1 MLLTSWVRGL
11 CQSLQARRR
20 RMRRGSRQRMSA
32 LHGHASRPRIVEAL
46 EDRMLLTAF
55 VVDQQYVT
63 ANPGLISISN
73 STIDVDNDGVPEF
86 DSIVFDDIV
95 IDGTGGAGIRVNLSG
110 LDLEQMEENGTVSAN
125 DQFRIVFQDVF
136 ITGTQGSGIGVT
148 LNDVNLKSVAIDTSN
163 IQSGVA
169 GGVTVNLT
177 DVQMEELA
185 VFDSTINAGV
195 GASLIVNINSVT
207 RNSVV
212 DELSIARSNITGV
225 DLNASGLRKTVT
237 GGSAA
242 NPLQLIV
249 PGHGLQTGTQV
260 TVNGVLGLTSAN
272 TRDTITV
279 VDENRIQLNN
289 TSGIGNAPY
298 QSGGVLSV
306 LTEINRFEVRENNI
320 TGSTG
325 LSIALTDARAPGLT
339 IEDNLSIDSMDLT
352 LTRTPID
359 GLTIR
364 DNAAIN
370 ANRPQVNAIAVT
382 LAESTLTNLL
392 IDQNTIQRTGA
403 AGGEGVVFTATD
415 SNVYGTFTGNT
426 IDNTLGNG
434 LLFSASST
442 ASFIASNRGPSVFDF
457 SGFAAET
464 LLTQNISATATT
476 LQVVD
481 GRAFQPQ
488 QIIQIEDEQVFIQ
501 AVSGNTLTVIRG
513 QQGTLALAHTAGTRV
528 VSVTS
533 ARSGTERGISGNTF
547 SNNRFAGIGGSLN
560 LGGSLTANITG
571 NIFTGNQQRAIDITA
586 TDTRAVSTIVAR
598 GGINRTA
605 TTLNVV
611 DASVFSGFN
620 TPFNILIE
628 GEELTVTGIS
638 GNALSVIRGVN
649 GTQALAHATS
659 ATVTAARGDALDL
672 NIGGTDSSDANQFN
686 QNQTGAIRLRM
697 RDKAAGSF
705 NIVGNTI
712 INTATNPNPNVQ
724 AANEDG
730 IEVIL
735 TGTQVNAEAT
745 ATLRR
750 STITGN
756 TIGVDAASSLINSI
770 TAGTQVFQVAN
781 GSLFA
786 AGNTVLIDGEQ
797 LTIAGVNGNTVTLA
811 AATTAAHSAGA
822 LMLRTT
828 GFNAGRG
835 IDVFF
840 DEKTA
845 IEDLQITN
853 NIIGNNLD
861 DGLRIRRE
869 DDAVTRT
876 VNPAVGQTRAITIS
890 GNTISNNAR
899 NAVAEQINV
908 GGNQQFGAGI
918 EIVSVNSSLDPVDV
932 EIRDNQILR
941 NRRVN
946 VVPASQAAT
955 NGINI
960 RAEADA
966 QVIADMSGNTVAFN
980 EGDGLY
986 ITSRESAS
994 SDRRDIGGRIVKNDF
1009 SDNLRNGIQVDGR
1022 FGTRTLLEIGF
1033 EGTDPSDGQSYG
1045 NTIFGNS
1052 LHGVTILRG
1061 GNATI
1066 VNNDIS
1072 FNGPEAFTPVGAA
1085 TPATGIPGSGI
1096 HVANGSPDGR
1106 FGTNLDPVVQ
1116 LSIKDNILQANA
1128 GMGIDV
1134 NAYVQFTAL
1143 SVAATIRDNLIT
1155 ENLNDGIELSGPV
1168 QSTIL
1173 GNFIDRNTG
1182 RGIDIMSFGVNGS
1195 TILVDANHRIGDGTE
1210 PGRNTVVGNLQ
1221 EGIYY
1226 VSTAQAQDQNLL
1238 STDVNSR
1245 LNNGDIR
1252 NAPATILQITTNTVR
1267 DNGFQSNLS
1276 GTGIVLWI
1284 GSSGGTFNTGVLP
1297 YSHSTGFPTGMG
1309 TVGGVVDEFFRGA
1322 TFGTAGFLG
1331 STAFNTNGINS
1342 RTNANISGNTFE
1354 GNFGDDFRVESFVST
1369 GNPVTTASN
1378 WGVGVNPNYQLT
1390 TYESDPLARLN
1401 LVFEGN
1407 AGNGLDVRNQAGHY
1421 NNAEGIFKSRQP
1433 GTTPQGGPGG
1443 PFPSATRDRDI
1454 TRVPSRTGLAPG
1466 VAAVPNGAPDAVYNI
1481 LDIQP
1486 VDIGN
1491 GITELMVTLGP
1502 DVFGAYGGILPF
1514 TDGTTV
1520 EITDVFGINGEL
1532 HSANGVFTVTEVDPI
1547 NRTMILQN
1555 TAGENGPAYLFGGTL
1570 SVNINSSTPIG
1581 SPFMYPGMGPT
1592 TFRIAQGYDTS
1603 GSSPDNEFRS
1613 GDNFN
1618 SGPDGDGPA
1627 VLQNQFN
1634 EHDWGIWTPNQKQ
1647 SGVVTSVVD
1656 LGGGL
1661 LQITSQS
1668 HGLQN
1673 RRFIEIAGVNGL
1685 PGANGQFQ
1693 VVDVT
1698 GPDTFTIQ
1706 SIFDGVYIN
1715 GGEWKTR
1722 DESFP
1727 LPVAP
1732 TFPVSSVVEVTPD
1745 PRTNSPGVVTL
1756 NFTEPVTG
1764 LGVDDLFLI
1773 RDGER
1778 VDLTDVIVQQVTDR
1792 QYVVDLTAVTSLEGQ
1807 YRLVVD
1813 NSLPEASIVA
1823 ITPDPATGPAAVV
1836 TINFTEDVSGVDIS
1850 DFVLQFNPGGG
1861 NVFNAINL
1869 SETGANLI
1877 VNQISPSQ
1885 YTIDLSSVTDNVGT
1899 YRLSLLAPRTVA
1911 ITGITTAGIG
1921 TPVTIN
1927 AQQHGLATGQR
1938 VTLAGVL
1945 GANLGAA
1952 TALNGSYRIVVV
1964 NADSYQLFDDT
1975 LTNVVTADDVVYFGA
1990 GTWSFDPD
1998 IVDRVGRPF
2007 SVDRFN
2013 VIADA
2018 TDVWVRTNTAPTAD
2032 ILDVTPDPRN
2042 SPVSSVTITF
2052 SEPVRASQFTN
2063 TDLRLT
2069 RNVGTTQVPV
2079 ALSASNNPI
2088 PVSPDAN
2095 GFATTFVVPNL
2106 GPLTSTAGLY
2116 RLTLIT
2122 TDSTRITDQQGSF
2135 LAFQALDEWTM
2146 VLTGPAPDIVDVF
2159 PDPRPT
2165 PASVVTFTF
2174 NEGVTGITNGSTAS
2188 TYFTLTRT
2196 SSNGTVSTVPLV
2208 DPSNNQ
2214 PLLIVQNSTT
2224 SFEVD
2229 LTPVTSDG
2237 LGGSIDGTYTLT
2249 LRRGS
2254 GIVAIGDGEALAV
2267 DAVDTWV
2274 QDSAVPTADI
2284 FDVDPSPRIH
2294 HAGVVTVSFS
2304 EPVTGVDRLNAAT
2317 DFTLTLDIGDG
2328 NGPQPISLAGVRVRP
2343 IKPVD
2348 PSGIR
2353 VTPFDLISTVFSSQY
2368 VIDLSSLTT
2377 VPGIYTLAM
2386 QASGGITDATGN
2398 SFVTTVDS
2406 TDTWVLLASL
2416 VNDRVIDNVFPGQP
2430 IPPFPRN
2437 PSFEIP
2443 NPVVNDAADSWFL
2456 DNTPPEVVA
2465 GTVTVSPDP
2474 RSTSVG
2480 VVTINFT
2487 EDVTGFN
2494 LTDLKLRRNGSD
2506 VPLTGLTLN
2515 QISPSQYTIDLNLK
2529 TGAPGNYE
2537 LFIQGN
2543 NSLIF
2548 DLAGNPVLAADIPLD
2563 DWIVENVGPSA
2574 TISLTPDPRTTPASN
2589 ISLTFTKDIDVSQLD
2604 LTDFVL
2610 ERNTGS
2616 GFLVVPIT
2624 GGSITANSPIGGFD
2638 DSFTIDLSVDTSVAG
2653 SYRLTLI
2660 AADSGIVD
2668 GAGIELGA
2676 NASDNWTLD
2685 NTLPTVDIVDV
2696 YPDPR
2701 TTDAG
2706 VVNILFDEAVLN
2718 VDVTDLTLTRD
2729 TGGGPVAVS
2738 LAGLVVVQE
2747 TSRRYTIDLT
2757 TVTGIDGTYVLTLNT
2772 SDITDV
2778 AGNALGTG
2786 AVETWFKGTDVVAPT
2801 VAISDVQPNPPLA
2814 RANPVGVV
2822 TLTFSEDVTGV
2833 DFNDLQLTLDPDD
2846 DGVINGPLTPV
2857 TISLATASLEAA
2869 PGSESEYL
2877 LDLTEFTALPGRYV
2891 LTVLSG
2897 GINDKASNALTASAS
2912 ETWITR
2918 VLDPSAT
2925 FSTISPDPRLRPV
2938 GVVSVQF
2945 SEDVTGVTLDDF
2957 TLTRNTGNGPQPV
2970 SLRNVTLTQSPS
2982 GPDLYLLD
2990 LSRATGADG
2999 EYELRLTAS
3008 TSGITSIATGDS
3020 MTSDVIAR
3028 WTTITTI
3035 TVNTNVDTVDVNPG
3049 DGIAADASGNVSLRA
3064 AIMEANALA
3073 GDDVIVVPE
3082 DIYLLTRS
3090 GVGEDAA
3097 RTGDLDITDNTGN
3110 LTIRGAGAGLT
3121 IINGG
3126 GLDRV
3131 FHIIAGTTVTLEG
3144 MTITGGAVTGS
3155 NDGGGIRVA
3164 GGFVTI
3170 NDSVITGNTSQDDA
3184 GGIDNSGNLT
3194 LNRVTVSTNTAVRTG
3209 GGIRNA
3215 GTLTINES
3223 LIGGRIDAT
3232 TGQRFGNTSGQGGGG
3247 LINLGGATLAV
3258 SNSTISGNAATSAAA
3273 GQGGGLLS
3281 LGRTTLE
3288 NVTIAVNNAGSSGGG
3303 LAVTAGLT
3311 EVRNTIIG
3319 DNTSAVTSRDVFDS
3333 TAGASLDSLG
3343 NNLIENNTGAV
3354 AAFPAGNPNANGDIV
3369 GTTAAPRDPQLEA
3382 LADNG
3387 GPTRT
3392 HALRLGSQAINTGGS
3407 SGLLIDQRGITRNL
3421 NGVDIGSF
3429 EFGGFFVDSFADS
3442 IDINPGDG
3450 IVADA
3455 FGRRTLRAAIMEANA
3470 LPGENAIQLAD
3481 GTYALSLTELDTTA
3495 PTADI
3500 IDVTPDPLSD
3510 QMSTLDPIAEIS
3522 VTFSEPVRNVTLASF
3537 ALTRNT
3543 GTGAV
3548 NVPLTGVVLVQ
3559 DSETEF
3565 RLTGLQSLLAPDGL
3579 YELRLLT
3586 AGITDFA
3593 LVPNALADD
3602 PDAPVAGV
3610 GAFEQ
3615 FVRGADVFAPTA
3627 TMTQVTSPRTTNPGV
3642 ITVTF
3647 NEPVTGVDQSADPAN
3662 FVLTYDADGPGGVAA
3677 VVVPLTSQSVQQISF
3692 NEYQLDLSS
3701 VISFPD
3707 PNDPLAAGLTAP
3719 GTYSLTFD
3727 GGATIIQDF
3736 SANLFIGTLNTTWIV
3751 QPDTT
3756 PPTVDIVDI
3765 SPDPRIGAVGVVTV
3779 NFSEDV
3785 SGVDLLDAETDFELF
3800 YDEDGFGTGVAA
3812 VQVSLAGLPVVQVT
3826 DSQYTIDLS
3835 SVTAQ
3840 DGAWRLVV
3848 SIDGNIVDGVDLP
3861 LGPAAG
3867 LGADEA
3873 AEDFWLVGDRLAS
3886 VSASDAVSFG
3896 DLDIIGGELTIFGS
3910 SSSIIDASQIDRV
3923 FDVFSN
3929 AQLTLDTVTVTNGRV
3944 IGDKDGG
3951 AIRNTGLLTLTGST
3965 VSASVADRNGGGIYN
3980 NTTSVAST
3988 LQTGVTTT
3996 ASTLTVVNAAAFPA
4010 TGGFFVLVDSELM
4023 EVIAVSGNQLT
4034 VNRGVNGTAAT
4045 VHSAGTTV
4053 SLVQLV
4059 LINSTLSGNSSAFGG
4074 GLYNDDGSIVLTGST
4089 ISGNNASTDGGGVLN
4104 DRAARMAVLGSTL
4117 NGNSA
4122 GRDGGGFYNNSTA
4135 TVSFVDSTVTGNT
4148 ADASGG
4154 GLFNESVA
4162 IAQLSNT
4169 RFSSNAATSGGGVF
4183 NEDGQMTITGGS
4195 LIANSA
4201 SEDGGALFATSSAT
4215 TTVSGVAF
4223 SGNTSDDDGGAI
4235 LNEGTLSLTD
4245 VRLTGNTAGGDGGA
4259 LSNSRTATLSTVTV
4273 TGNTADG
4280 SGGGVFNSGNGT
4292 VTLASSTIQF
4302 NSAGVDGGGLAATGM
4317 SRYTITQT
4325 TVDGNTSAARGGGLF
4340 LGSSVITTIE
4350 TSTISANRAANGG
4363 GINATGPHSLS
4374 NVTIS
4379 GNTATVRGGGLHN
4392 SGSAT
4397 IRSTTIANNA
4407 ATVSGGGIFNNSV
4420 FGPANLKNTIVAR
4433 NTAPTGTDIHATTPS
4448 NSGFQNGG
4456 NNLIGD
4462 RGSVTAFPLSDL
4474 VGTTGS
4480 EVDPLLSPLQNNGG
4494 PTLTQALLFG
4504 SPARDRGSNVGVT
4517 TTDQRGFDRVIDGD
4531 GDGTAQIDIG
4541 AFESGLTVN
4550 SFLDTIDVNP
4560 GDRSS
4565 ADEVGN
4571 STLRAAIIE
4580 ANALTGADSIVLL
4593 PGTYKLTIA
4602 GRNENDAFRGD
4613 LDVTDNLTIIGAGA
4627 DSTFIDAS
4635 DLDRVFHI
4643 VAGATL
4649 NLMGVTILGG
4659 SADIGGAIL
4668 NRGTL
4673 NLTDVVIRDSVANF
4687 GGGLHNDGTVG
4698 VLAAAILSNTGT
4710 LTVRDITDFPRD
4722 PGFIIEIEGEQ
4733 MRVDQISGSTLT
4745 VTRGFNGTTA
4755 SAHLADAVVTLV
4767 ATPVVNLQNVEVTG
4781 NHAVLNGGGLFNAG
4795 EMNIVLSTVS
4805 DNTAGVRGG
4814 GLYNTEVATIDR
4826 STFDSNTAEV
4836 KGGAIYNEG
4845 TTTGVASSVTVTS
4858 STLSNNTAGALGGA
4872 IYNSDRLSLDN
4883 STISGNSTG
4892 GEGGAIYNTGAPG
4905 ISTTPVTPGL
4915 TVVIDFLEPF
4925 QLPFVDALGV
4935 NQGAFDVTTFG
4946 FAPTDFD
4953 LVTQSIVDQVNSHYH
4968 NIPTSDVDSR
4978 SPIPAGQELAIDFV
4992 IGDFG
4997 TPPSNGATEFYYVT
5011 IGSDLQNTGPLGVAF
5026 TSSIRNAGGAGPNFG
5041 FATGDLVGTIYSDTI
5056 QSLGGLTPAN
5066 ALASGNLF
5074 FTTNAVAGT
5083 TSHEIGHALSLLH
5096 LNATGAITPTGLP
5109 PIMGTGAIDLP
5120 NQARIFDREFAY
5132 SGQNAQAGNATQM
5145 HVLQLMNAIGLRDAA
5160 VTSTSSGVGFLSIS
5174 NSTIVDNEADL
5185 FAGGI
5190 LNSQGSTVQV
5200 RNTIVAANSAASS
5213 DSDLRGT
5220 FSSRGANFIGD
5231 SGSSLGFANGFRGD
5245 QVGSTLSPLD
5255 PAFDVLRNNGGPTA
5269 THALL
5274 AGSPALDTGDNS
5286 GGDPI
5291 DQRGGR
5297 RPTDGTADIGAFE
5310 QQDNQVS
5317 ISNVSAQEGA
5327 TGSTLFTFTVLLDDV
5342 TAEPITVDFTTV
5354 QDTARAGSDFIPL
5367 AGTLTFSPG
5376 EQSKTITVEV
5386 NGDTTPESSEQFFV
5400 RLSNPVN
5407 ATLGTAQAT
5416 GTILND
5422 DAFVTV
5428 AVNPVV
5434 EGDSGTTTMTF
5445 TVNLSHALAEEAKV
5459 SVETGNGGTAT
5470 GGNSLAA
5477 GVDFLFNSA
5486 VLTFAA
5492 GETSKN
5498 FTVTVQG
5505 DLTPEAFETVL
5516 LNILSAVDATDDN
5529 LTVPNT
5535 TVAGTIQNDDT
5546 SLTLTGATV
5555 VEGTGGTVSLGFSVG
5570 LVHPNAF
5577 DVTVNVNTVDG
5588 TAIGG
5593 VDFISLNNVT
5603 VTIPAGQTSV
5613 TRNVTVISDTEFE
5626 GGPGTFENLQLAFAA
5641 GTATRDGVA
5650 DANAVL
5656 GAAATG
5662 QIEDDEPVPVEW
5674 LITLDGAG
5682 TTLQIFQTIAPG
5694 APVLFDS
5701 TMDLTT
5707 AYNLNGTIGN
5717 DDLFIVD
5724 FANGVPVPTGGL
5736 TVNGLTQISG
5746 DSLVI
5751 RNGSATNIVY
5761 TATGANDGSV
5771 AIDGRLVNYTGLEP
5785 VTDDLT
5791 AVNRT
5796 FTIDPSHTGDHQVRI
5811 ARAGTGTVIDS
5822 NGTNAF
5828 EKVTF
5833 TNPTG
5838 SLTVNTGN
5846 GNNSITVEA
5855 LDVAFAASFTLNSEG
5870 GNDVIDASGLGRGL
5884 AINAGA
5890 GGDIVT
5896 GTGFADTI
5904 TGGQGVDIIN
5914 GGAGNDDLRGNDA
5927 GADDDANDTINGGD
5941 GSDTLRGDGGNDSLS
5956 GQIGNDSIVGGT
5968 GNDTLA
5974 GGDGTDTLTGGDGTD
5989 SLTGGDGTDSLLG
6002 DAGNDTLS
6010 GDAGNDTLDG
6020 GADND
6025 QVSGGTENDTVRGGA
6040 GNDNL
6045 SGDAG
6050 NDLVE
6055 GGDDNDTLAGGEGTD
6070 VLNGGT
6076 GTDRVSETG
6085 TGSQSM
6091 TLTNTALV
6099 VGGQADQ
6106 HTLVEQ
6112 FILTGGDQSN
6122 VIDASTYSSG
6132 SVTIFGGD
6140 GNDTITGGQGNDSL
6154 DGGAGPDVI
6163 NGSTG
6168 NDTISGGQGNDNLSG
6183 GVGDDSLTGG
6193 SGLDTLD
6200 GGSGNDVLRGEAGND
6215 SLRGGINN
6223 DTIFGGD
6230 GADAIEG
6237 EDGDDLVYGGDN
6249 LATGGD
6255 LADVINGGSGNDRLE
6270 GDLGNDT
6277 IRGGDGDD
6285 HLVGDE
6291 DSDDLDGQAG
6301 NDDLLGAGGVDT
6313 LRAGSGDD
6321 FIDGQGATGDILFLE
6336 GSALADT
6343 FVISALDT
6351 QFLSLT
6357 ASGGVTYS
6365 LRMRRTERLSLNT
6378 LDGNDTITINDL
6390 AIITAGVNF
6399 TFDLGNGN
6407 DVLAAGTNTNKL
6419 FGSAVLG
6426 GAGNDTLGGG
6436 AGNDRL
6442 DAGDGN
6448 DRITDLD
6455 ANINRFNV
6463 MTSKGLQEIR
6473 VPGNTLIGG
6482 AGEDSITGS
6491 FADDLI
6497 LGGDDKD
6504 FISGGSGYDS
6514 IEGGAGDDNIRG
6526 NGNSDTIYGQD
6537 GNDTISGD
6545 QTGDFLYGG
6554 AGRDMIAGRAGNDR
6568 IFGED
6573 GDDTLIGEDGDD
6585 YMDGGDGNDLM
6596 SGGLGRDVV
6605 IGGLKQDFIFG
6616 DQDNDSLYGG
6626 SDQDTLV
6633 GGDGND
6639 FIRGNASPRDVL
6651 VGGNGGTGGTAD
6663 PGDFF
6668 ADPVLNEIDNA
6679 FIIPQLVL
6687 DKLNF

>member
-1 MLLTSWVRGL
+1 
-11 CQSLQARRR
+11 
-20 RMRRGSRQRMSA
+20 MSA

-55 VVDQQYVT
+55 VVDQQFVT
-63 ANPGLISISN
+63 ANPGLITISN

-110 LDLEQMEENGTVSAN
+110 LDLEQVEENGTVSAN

-148 LNDVNLKSVAIDTSN
+148 LTDVNLKAVAIDTSN
-163 IQSGVA
+163 IQSSVA

-237 GGSAA
+237 GGSAS

-260 TVNGVLGLTSAN
+260 TVNGVQGLTAAN

-279 VDENRIQLNN
+279 VDENTIRLNN

-325 LSIALTDARAPGLT
+325 LSIALTDSRAPGLT
-339 IEDNLSIDSMDLT
+339 IEDNPSIDSMDLT

-382 LAESTLTNLL
+382 LAQSTLTNLL
-392 IDQNTIQRTGA
+392 IDQNRIQRTGA

-426 IDNTLGNG
+426 INNTLGNG

-560 LGGSLTANITG
+560 LGASLTANITG
-571 NIFTGNQQRAIDITA
+571 NTFTGNQQRAIDITA

-598 GGINRTA
+598 GGISRTA

-611 DASVFSGFN
+611 DASVFAGFN

-638 GNALSVIRGVN
+638 GNTLSVIRGVN

-712 INTATNPNPNVQ
+712 INTATNPAAMNP
-724 AANEDG
+724 AANNEDG
-730 IEVIL
+730 IEIIL

-786 AGNTVLIDGEQ
+786 AGNIVLIDGEQ
-797 LTIAGVNGNTVTLA
+797 LTIASVNGNTITLA
-811 AATTAAHSAGA
+811 GATTAAHSAGA

-876 VNPAVGQTRAITIS
+876 VNPASGQTRAITIS

-946 VVPASQAAT
+946 VAPASPAAT

-1033 EGTDPSDGQSYG
+1033 EGNDPSDGQSYG
-1045 NTIFGNS
+1045 NTIIGNS

-1072 FNGPEAFTPVGAA
+1072 FNGPEAFIAVGDA
-1085 TPATGIPGSGI
+1085 TPASGVIPGSGI
-1096 HVANGSPDGR
+1096 HVANGSPNGT
-1106 FGTNLDPVVQ
+1106 FGTNIDPLVQ
-1116 LSIKDNILQANA
+1116 LSIKNNVLQANT
-1128 GMGIDV
+1128 GMGIDI
-1134 NAYVQFTAL
+1134 NALVSIVTQAQ
-1143 SVAATIRDNLIT
+1143 SVSATIRDNLIT
-1155 ENLNDGIELSGPV
+1155 ENFNDGIELSGTI

-1173 GNFIDRNTG
+1173 GNFIDRNVG
-1182 RGIDIMSFGVNGS
+1182 RGIDIMSFGLEGTSVR
-1195 TILVDANHRIGDGTE
+1195 IDANHRIGDGSE
-1210 PGRNTVVGNLQ
+1210 EGRNTVVGNLQ

-1238 STDVNSR
+1238 STNANSR
-1245 LNNGDIR
+1245 MNNGSIV
-1252 NAPATILQITTNTVR
+1252 NVPSTILQIDTNTIR
-1267 DNGFQSNLS
+1267 DNGFQSGLS
-1276 GTGIVLWI
+1276 GTGVVFWI
-1284 GSSGGTFNTGVLP
+1284 GSTGGGGGTP
-1297 YSHSTGFPTGMG
+1297 YSNTPGTQTGPG
-1309 TVGGVVDEFFRGA
+1309 TVGGLLDQ
-1322 TFGTAGFLG
+1322 TL
-1331 STAFNTNGINS
+1331 SNS
-1342 RTNANISGNTFE
+1342 RTNASIVGNTFE
-1354 GNFGDDFRVESFVST
+1354 GNFGDDFRVDSFIST
-1369 GNPVTTASN
+1369 ANPSTTASN
-1378 WGVGVNPNYQLT
+1378 WGVGVNPTYSLT
-1390 TYESDPLARLN
+1390 SYNADPLARLN

-1407 AGNGLDVRNQAGHY
+1407 SGNGLDVRNPTVGY
-1421 NNAEGIFKSRQP
+1421 TNNENIFKSRDTGNP
-1433 GTTPQGGPGG
+1433 HGGPNG
-1443 PFPSATRDRDI
+1443 PFSSGSRSRDI
-1454 TRVPSRTGLAPG
+1454 TRVPSRTLLAPA
-1466 VAAVPNGAPDAVYNI
+1466 VAANPNGAPDAVFPVLNV
-1481 LDIQP
+1481 QA

-1491 GITELMVTLGP
+1491 GVTELMVTLGV
-1502 DVFGAYGGILPF
+1502 DFFGNYGGVLPF
-1514 TDGTTV
+1514 GDGSTV
-1520 EITDVFGINGEL
+1520 EISGVLGVNGQT
-1532 HSANGVFTVTEVDPI
+1532 HSANGVFIVSNVDAL
-1547 NRTMILQN
+1547 NRTLILRN
-1555 TAGENGPAYLFGGTL
+1555 TAGENGPAYLTGGFLTFNTNSVTL
-1570 SVNINSSTPIG
+1570 VGTP
-1581 SPFMYPGMGPT
+1581 FQYPGMGPT
-1592 TFRIAQGYDTS
+1592 TFRIAQGADTS
-1603 GSSPDNEFRS
+1603 GAAAANEFRS
-1613 GDNFN
+1613 GDNFLGG
-1618 SGPDGDGPA
+1618 SDGDGP
-1627 VLQNQFN
+1627 NGFT
-1634 EHDWGIWTPNQKQ
+1634 DWGIWTPNQQ
-1647 SGVVTSVVD
+1647 LDGVITNVQD
-1656 LGGGL
+1656 IGGGIL
-1661 LQITSQS
+1661 EITSQN
-1668 HGLQN
+1668 HGLAN
-1673 RRFIEIAGVNGL
+1673 RRLINISRVNGL
-1685 PGANGQFQ
+1685 PAANGNFT
-1693 VVDVT
+1693 VLTVIDANTFRIAAT
-1698 GPDTFTIQ
+1698 GNGT
-1706 SIFDGVYIN
+1706 YIN

-1727 LPVAP
+1727 LPLAP
-1732 TFPVSSVVEVTPD
+1732 TFPVSSIVQVSPD

-1764 LGVDDLFLI
+1764 LGVDDLFLT

-1807 YRLVVD
+1807 YRLIVD
-1813 NSLPEASIVA
+1813 NALPEASIVA
-1823 ITPDPATGPAAVV
+1823 VTPDPTTGPAGIV

-1850 DFVLQFNPGGG
+1850 DFVLQYNPGGG
-1861 NVFNAINL
+1861 NVFNSINL
-1869 SETGANLI
+1869 SETGANLV

-1899 YRLSLLAPRTVA
+1899 YRLSLLAPRTVN
-1911 ITGITTAGIG
+1911 ITGITTAGVG

-1938 VTLAGVL
+1938 VTLAGVRGVNN
-1945 GANLGAA
+1945 GAG
-1952 TALNGSYRIVVV
+1952 TVLNGSYRIVVI

-1975 LTNVVTADDVVYFGA
+1975 LTNVVTADDTGYVVS
-1990 GTWSFDPD
+1990 GTWRFDPD

-2018 TDVWVRTNTAPTAD
+2018 TEVWARANTAPTAD
-2032 ILDVTPDPRN
+2032 IIDVTPDPRN
-2042 SPVSSVTITF
+2042 SSVGSITIVF

-2088 PVSPDAN
+2088 PQDADAN
-2095 GFATTFVVPNL
+2095 GFATRFVVPNL

-2196 SSNGTVSTVPLV
+2196 SSNGTVTTVPLV

-2317 DFTLTLDIGDG
+2317 DFSLTLDIGDG

-2343 IKPVD
+2343 VNPVD
-2348 PSGIR
+2348 PNGIR

-2368 VIDLSSLTT
+2368 VIDLSTLTT

-2398 SFVTTVDS
+2398 SFITTADS

-2416 VNDRVIDNVFPGQP
+2416 VNDQVIDNVFPGQP

-2437 PSFEIP
+2437 TSREIP
-2443 NPVVNDAADSWFL
+2443 NPVVNDAAESWFL
-2456 DNTPPEVVA
+2456 DNTPPAVVP

-2548 DLAGNPVLAADIPLD
+2548 DLAGNPILAADIPLD
-2563 DWIVENVGPSA
+2563 DWVVENVGPSA
-2574 TISLTPDPRTTPASN
+2574 DISLTPDPRTTPASN

-2610 ERNTGS
+2610 ERNSGS

-2638 DSFTIDLSVDTSVAG
+2638 DDFTIDLSVDTSVAG
-2653 SYRLTLI
+2653 VYRLTLI

-2668 GAGIELGA
+2668 AAGIELGS

-2718 VDVTDLTLTRD
+2718 VDVADLTLTRD

-2747 TSRRYTIDLT
+2747 TPRRYTIDLT
-2757 TVTGIDGTYVLTLNT
+2757 SVTGIDGTYVLTLNT
-2772 SDITDV
+2772 ADITDV

-2786 AVETWFKGTDVVAPT
+2786 AVETWFKGTDVLAPT

-2814 RANPVGVV
+2814 RANPVGVI

-2833 DFNDLQLTLDPDD
+2833 DLSDLQLTLDPDD

-2877 LDLTEFTALPGRYV
+2877 LDLTELTALPGRYV

-2897 GINDKASNALTASAS
+2897 GIDDKAGNALAVSSS

-2957 TLTRNTGNGPQPV
+2957 TLTRDTGSGPQPV

-3035 TVNTNVDTVDVNPG
+3035 TVDTILDTPDANPG

-3064 AIMEANALA
+3064 AIMEANALP
-3073 GDDVIVVPE
+3073 GDDVILVP
-3082 DIYLLTRS
+3082 DGMYALTRT

-3121 IINGG
+3121 TINGG

-3144 MTITGGAVTGS
+3144 LTITGGAVTGS

-3170 NDSVITGNTSQDDA
+3170 NDSIITGNTSQDDA

-3223 LIGGRIDAT
+3223 LIGGRIDIT

-3247 LINLGGATLAV
+3247 LINLGGATLVV

-3281 LGRTTLE
+3281 LGRTTLR
-3288 NVTIAVNNAGSSGGG
+3288 NVTIAANNAGSSGGG

-3311 EVRNTIIG
+3311 DVRNTIVG
-3319 DNTSAVTSRDVFDS
+3319 DNTSAVTSQNVFDS
-3333 TAGASLDSLG
+3333 TAGASLTSLG
-3343 NNLIENNTGAV
+3343 NNLIENNTGAA
-3354 AAFPAGNPNANGDIV
+3354 AAFPVGNPNFRGDIV
-3369 GTTAAPRDPQLEA
+3369 GTTAAPRDPQLDA
-3382 LADNG
+3382 LANNG
-3387 GPTRT
+3387 GPTLT
-3392 HALRLGSQAINTGGS
+3392 HALRLGSQAINNGGGS
-3407 SGLLIDQRGITRNL
+3407 ALLIDQRGITRNL

-3455 FGRRTLRAAIMEANA
+3455 FGRRTLRAAIMEANE

-3510 QMSTLDPIAEIS
+3510 EQSTLDPIDEIS
-3522 VTFSEPVRNVTLASF
+3522 VTFSEPVQNVTLASF
-3537 ALTRNT
+3537 TLTRDT
-3543 GTGAV
+3543 GTGPV
-3548 NVPLTGVVLVQ
+3548 NVPLTGVVLEQ

-3565 RLTGLQSLLAPDGL
+3565 RLTGLRSLLAQDGL

-3593 LVPNALADD
+3593 LVPNTLAND
-3602 PDAPVAGV
+3602 PNAPVAGI
-3610 GAFEQ
+3610 GAIEQ
-3615 FVRGADVFAPTA
+3615 FVRGDDVFAPTA
-3627 TMTQVTSPRTTNPGV
+3627 AMTQVTSPRTTNPGV

-3701 VISFPD
+3701 VISFPN

-3719 GTYSLTFD
+3719 GTYSLTFN
-3727 GGATIIQDF
+3727 GAATVIQDF
-3736 SANLFIGTLNTTWIV
+3736 SANPFTGTLNTTWIV

-3765 SPDPRIGAVGVVTV
+3765 SPDPRIGAAGVVTI

-3812 VQVSLAGLPVVQVT
+3812 VQISLAGLPVVQVT

-3840 DGAWRLVV
+3840 DGAYRLVV
-3848 SIDGNIVDGVDLP
+3848 SIDGDIVDGVNLP

-3873 AEDFWLVGDRLAS
+3873 AEDFWVVGDRLAS
-3886 VSASDAVSFG
+3886 VSANDAVSFG

-3910 SSSIIDASQIDRV
+3910 SASIIDASQIDRV
-3923 FDVFSN
+3923 FDVFTN

-3944 IGDKDGG
+3944 FGSKDGG
-3951 AIRNTGLLTLTGST
+3951 AIRNTGLLTLIETT
-3965 VSASVADRNGGGIYN
+3965 VSDSVADRNGGGIYN

-3988 LQTGVTTT
+3988 LQAGVTTT
-3996 ASTLTVVNAAAFPA
+3996 ASTLTVASAAVFPA
-4010 TGGFFVLVDSELM
+4010 AGGFFVLVDSELM
-4023 EVIAVSGNQLT
+4023 EVTAVAGNQLT
-4034 VNRGVNGTAAT
+4034 VSRGVNGTAAT
-4045 VHSAGTTV
+4045 VHSAGATV

-4059 LINSTLSGNSSAFGG
+4059 LINSALSGNSSDFGG

-4089 ISGNNASTDGGGVLN
+4089 ISGNTASTDGGGVLN

-4135 TVSFVDSTVTGNT
+4135 TVSFVDSTVTGNS
-4148 ADASGG
+4148 AGASGG
-4154 GLFNESVA
+4154 GLHSESAA
-4162 IAQLSNT
+4162 ISTLTNT
-4169 RFSSNAATSGGGVF
+4169 RFALNSAVSGGGVF
-4183 NEDGQMTITGGS
+4183 NEDGQVTITGGS
-4195 LIANSA
+4195 MIANTA
-4201 SEDGGALFATSSAT
+4201 SGDGGALHATSSAVT
-4215 TTVSGVAF
+4215 TLTATTLT
-4223 SGNTSDDDGGAI
+4223 GNRSVDDGGAI
-4235 LNEGTLSLTD
+4235 FNDGTISLTD
-4245 VRLTGNTAGGDGGA
+4245 VRLTGNVADGDGGA
-4259 LSNSRTATLSTVTV
+4259 LANTRNATLTRITV
-4273 TGNTADG
+4273 TGNSAKG
-4280 SGGGVFNSGNGT
+4280 SGGGLYNAGVGDIALT
-4292 VTLASSTIQF
+4292 SSTIQS
-4302 NSAGVDGGGLAATGM
+4302 NEADTDGGGLAALGA
-4317 SRYTITQT
+4317 SRYTISQSTI
-4325 TVDGNTSAARGGGLF
+4325 DGNESGARGGGLF
-4340 LGSSVITTIE
+4340 QGSTIATTI
-4350 TSTISANRAANGG
+4350 TGSTISSNRARNGG
-4363 GINATGPHSLS
+4363 GINATGPLSLT
-4374 NVTIS
+4374 NVTVS
-4379 GNTATVRGGGLHN
+4379 GNSATVSGGGLHN

-4397 IRSTTIANNA
+4397 IRSTTIANNSA
-4407 ATVSGGGIFNNSV
+4407 SVSGGGIFNSSV
-4420 FGPANLKNTIVAR
+4420 FGPANLRNTIVAR
-4433 NTAPTGTDIHATTPS
+4433 NTAPTGADLHATNTAS
-4448 NSGFQNGG
+4448 SGFQNGG

-4462 RGSVTAFPLSDL
+4462 RGAITVFALGPL

-4480 EVDPLLSPLQNNGG
+4480 EVDPLLTALQNNGG
-4494 PTLTQALLFG
+4494 VTLTHALLFG
-4504 SPARDRGSNVGVT
+4504 SPARDRGTNVGAPA
-4517 TTDQRGFDRVIDGD
+4517 TDQRGFDRVIDGD
-4531 GDGTAQIDIG
+4531 GDGTATVDIG
-4541 AFESGLTVN
+4541 AFESGLTAN
-4550 SFLDTIDVNP
+4550 TFLDTIDVNP

-4565 ADEVGN
+4565 ADINGN
-4571 STLRAAIIE
+4571 SSLRAAVIE
-4580 ANALTGADSIVLL
+4580 ANALPGPDTLLLL
-4593 PGTYKLTIA
+4593 PGTYSLTLA
-4602 GRNENDAFRGD
+4602 GRGENNAFAGD
-4613 LDVTDNLTIIGAGA
+4613 LDITDSLTIIGAGSG
-4627 DSTFIDAS
+4627 STTIDAS
-4635 DLDRVFHI
+4635 ELDRVFH
-4643 VAGATL
+4643 VLAGATL
-4649 NLMGVTILGG
+4649 NLMGVTIIGG
-4659 SADIGGAIL
+4659 SADIGGGIL
-4668 NRGTL
+4668 NRGTVNL
-4673 NLTDVVIRDSVANF
+4673 NDVVIRNNVANF
-4687 GGGLHNDGTVG
+4687 GGGLYNDITTG
-4698 VLAAAILSNTGT
+4698 VLAAAIGAGT
-4710 LTVRDITDFPRD
+4710 TTVTVRDISDFPRS
-4722 PGFIIEIEGEQ
+4722 PGFIIRIDNEQ
-4733 MRVDQISGSTLT
+4733 MQVTQITGSTLT
-4745 VTRGFNGTTA
+4745 VTRGVNGTA
-4755 SAHLADAVVTLV
+4755 AAGHALNAAVTLV
-4767 ATPVVNLQNVEVTG
+4767 STPVVNLQNTLITE

-4795 EMNIVLSTVS
+4795 QMNFSLTSVT

-4814 GLYNTEVATIDR
+4814 GLYNTEVASIDR
-4826 STFDSNTAEV
+4826 TTFDGNLAQV

-4845 TTTGVASSVTVTS
+4845 TTTGTASVITITS
-4858 STLSNNTAGALGGA
+4858 STLSNNVAGALGGA
-4872 IYNSDRLSLDN
+4872 IYSSDRMSILN
-4883 STISGNSTG
+4883 STFSGNRTG
-4892 GEGGAIYNTGAPG
+4892 GEGGAIYNNSDSG
-4905 ISTTPVTPGL
+4905 
-4915 TVVIDFLEPF
+4915 TV
-4925 QLPFVDALGV
+4925 A
-4935 NQGAFDVTTFG
+4935 
-4946 FAPTDFD
+4946 
-4953 LVTQSIVDQVNSHYH
+4953 
-4968 NIPTSDVDSR
+4968 
-4978 SPIPAGQELAIDFV
+4978 
-4992 IGDFG
+4992 
-4997 TPPSNGATEFYYVT
+4997 
-5011 IGSDLQNTGPLGVAF
+5011 
-5026 TSSIRNAGGAGPNFG
+5026 
-5041 FATGDLVGTIYSDTI
+5041 
-5056 QSLGGLTPAN
+5056 
-5066 ALASGNLF
+5066 
-5074 FTTNAVAGT
+5074 
-5083 TSHEIGHALSLLH
+5083 
-5096 LNATGAITPTGLP
+5096 
-5109 PIMGTGAIDLP
+5109 
-5120 NQARIFDREFAY
+5120 
-5132 SGQNAQAGNATQM
+5132 
-5145 HVLQLMNAIGLRDAA
+5145 
-5160 VTSTSSGVGFLSIS
+5160 FLSITNTTVAE
-5174 NSTIVDNEADL
+5174 NSADL
-5185 FAGGI
+5185 SGGGVVNTAGNTAEVR
-5190 LNSQGSTVQV
+5190 NSVIASNTAVARNNDVQGSFV
-5200 RNTIVAANSAASS
+5200 S
-5213 DSDLRGT
+5213 L
-5220 FSSRGANFIGD
+5220 GANFIGD
-5231 SGSSLGFANGFRGD
+5231 RGSSTGFVRGVNRD
-5245 QVGSTLSPLD
+5245 QVGDALSPLD
-5255 PAFDVLRNNGGPTA
+5255 PVFGELRDNGGPTQ

-5274 AGSPALDTGDNS
+5274 SGSTAVNSGDNS
-5286 GGDPI
+5286 GGDPT

-5297 RPTDGTADIGAFE
+5297 RPTDGSADIGAFE

-5327 TGSTLFTFTVLLDDV
+5327 TGSTLFTFTVLLDQS

-5376 EQSKTITVEV
+5376 EQSKTITIEV
-5386 NGDTTPESSEQFFV
+5386 NGDTTPESSERFFV

-5422 DAFVTV
+5422 DALVTV

-5445 TVNLSHALAEEAKV
+5445 TVNLSHALAEDATVAVQAV
-5459 SVETGNGGTAT
+5459 SGTAT
-5470 GGNSLAA
+5470 GGNSLVA

-5486 VLTFAA
+5486 VLSFAA
-5492 GETSKN
+5492 GETSKD

-5516 LNILSAVDATDDN
+5516 LNILSAVDATGDN
-5529 LTVPNT
+5529 LTVPST

-5555 VEGTGGTVSLGFSVG
+5555 VEGTGGTVSLGFTVG

-5613 TRNVTVISDTEFE
+5613 TRNVSVISDTEFE

-5662 QIEDDEPVPVEW
+5662 QIEDDEPVPVQW

-5694 APVLFDS
+5694 APILFDS

-5724 FANGVPVPTGGL
+5724 FANGVPIPTGGL

-5751 RNGSATNIVY
+5751 RNGSATNVVY
-5761 TATGANDGSV
+5761 TATGAHDGSV
-5771 AIDGRLVNYTGLEP
+5771 AVDGRLINYTGLEP

-5796 FTIDPSHTGDHQVRI
+5796 FTIDPSHTGNHQVRI

-5855 LDVAFAASFTLNSEG
+5855 LDAAFAASFTLNSEG

-5884 AINAGA
+5884 VINAGA

-5904 TGGQGVDIIN
+5904 TGGQGADIIN

-5927 GADDDANDTINGGD
+5927 GADDDAGDSISGGS
-5941 GSDTLRGDGGNDSLS
+5941 GADTLRGDGGNDSLS
-5956 GQIGNDSIVGGT
+5956 GEQGDDSIVGGT
-5968 GNDTLA
+5968 GNDTLS
-5974 GGDGTDTLTGGDGTD
+5974 GGDGGDTISGGDGTD
-5989 SLTGGDGTDSLLG
+5989 SISGGDGTDSLLG
-6002 DAGNDTLS
+6002 DAGNDTLA
-6010 GDAGNDTLDG
+6010 GDAGADTLDG

-6040 GNDNL
+6040 GNDSL

-6076 GTDRVSETG
+6076 GTDRISETG

-6091 TLTNTALV
+6091 TLTNTTLV
-6099 VGGQADQ
+6099 VGGQTDQ

-6183 GVGDDSLTGG
+6183 GVGDDSLVGG
-6193 SGLDTLD
+6193 SGQDTLD
-6200 GGSGNDVLRGEAGND
+6200 GGSGNDFLRGEAGND

-6237 EDGDDLVYGGDN
+6237 EDGNDLVFGGDN

-6255 LADVINGGSGNDRLE
+6255 LADVINGGSGNDTLE
-6270 GDLGNDT
+6270 GDLGADT

-6285 HLVGDE
+6285 NIVGDE
-6291 DSDDLDGQAG
+6291 DSDDLDGEAG
-6301 NDDLLGAGGVDT
+6301 NDALLGAGGVDT
-6313 LRAGSGDD
+6313 LRAGSGND

-6343 FVISALDT
+6343 FIISALDT

-6357 ASGGVTYS
+6357 ASGGVNYS
-6365 LRMRRTERLSLNT
+6365 VQMRRTERLSLNT
-6378 LDGNDTITINDL
+6378 LDGNDTLTINDL
-6390 AIITAGVNF
+6390 AIMTAGVTF
-6399 TFDLGNGN
+6399 TFDFGNGN
-6407 DVLAAGTNTNKL
+6407 DVMTAGANTNKL
-6419 FGSAVLG
+6419 FGSSVLG
-6426 GAGNDTLGGG
+6426 GAGDDTLGGG
-6436 AGNDRL
+6436 GGNDRI
-6442 DAGDGN
+6442 DGGDGN

-6455 ANINRFNV
+6455 AIINRFDV
-6463 MTSKGLQEIR
+6463 VIGGKTKTISI
-6473 VPGNTLIGG
+6473 PGNTLIGG
-6482 AGEDSITGS
+6482 AGNDAIVGS

-6497 LGGDDKD
+6497 QAGDGADTV
-6504 FISGGSGYDS
+6504 SGGSGNDS
-6514 IEGGAGDDNIRG
+6514 IDGGAGDDNLRG
-6526 NGNSDTIYGQD
+6526 NGNHDTINGGD

-6545 QTGDFLYGG
+6545 QSADTIFGG
-6554 AGRDMIAGRAGNDR
+6554 AGRDQIAGRGGNDR

-6573 GDDTLIGEDGDD
+6573 GDDTIIGEDGDD
-6585 YMDGGDGNDLM
+6585 YIDGGDGNDLL
-6596 SGGLGRDVV
+6596 SGGLGRDIV
-6605 IGGLKQDFIFG
+6605 IGGLKKDFIFG
-6616 DQDNDSLYGG
+6616 NQDDDSLYGG
-6626 SDQDTLV
+6626 SDEDTLV
-6633 GGDGND
+6633 GGDGSD